1 MPGMFIGSDGTLR
14 PEGGGRPIRTDWGI
28 APGAQ
33 VVRPLTDNVE
43 IYRSP
48 SGPQEEVQAAVHI
61 AFDQSQISQG
71 EPVIETLEEF
81 ARFIDKLLG
90 VFERNAL

>member
-1 MPGMFIGSDGTLR
+1 M
-14 PEGGGRPIRTDWGI
+14 RTDWGI

-48 SGPQEEVQAAVHI
+48 SGLQEEVQAAVHI
-61 AFDQSQISQG
+61 AFDQSQIAQG

-90 VFERNAL
+90 VFECNAL